1 MLIGVTFTRD
11 TSILRSFLSS
21 SSSSCLHLKTAAL
34 RRRCSASSSCLL
46 CCTAG
51 VLVLLLTLL
60 AVLMMLPS
68 VLKDTHLDAL
78 IQQHLFGHVA
88 LCHLECHWPLWRPVL
103 RLTLHPVT
111 RALDWCAHHVGCVWH
126 LSWRISWGPPHL
138 TGPARGTRRSAKRAF
153 ASGGACGGPPLN
165 QGKII
170 HGGARCI
177 MY

>member
-78 IQQHLFGHVA
+78 IQQHLLSHVV
-88 LCHLECHWPLWRPVL
+88 LCRLLEWP
-103 RLTLHPVT
+103 
-111 RALDWCAHHVGCVWH
+111 
-126 LSWRISWGPPHL
+126 
-138 TGPARGTRRSAKRAF
+138 
-153 ASGGACGGPPLN
+153 
-165 QGKII
+165 
-170 HGGARCI
+170 
-177 MY
+177 